1 MILGCLSFFMSTLE
15 GRGLQLFWHLSGRGK
30 TRLFA
35 SPLGEGPWGTVT
47 NKPLGMSIAIGVY
60 HCLPHSKPIL
70 AANTSHIDEADAAR
84 MIWELVEESCPA
96 ARNLKAAKAFEKV
109 TTDHF
114 GTFVKMGQHMEI
126 QNQHE
131 STMEPMIS
139 TDNPRSQRSKAG
151 PCGTTPRCQEGSDDA
166 ATVPV
171 DLLSL
176 SSLLSQAN
184 WELHVSSHVFPCRIV
199 HGYDITSHHI
209 LQYNQH

>member
-1 MILGCLSFFMSTLE
+1 
-15 GRGLQLFWHLSGRGK
+15 
-30 TRLFA
+30 
-35 SPLGEGPWGTVT
+35 
-47 NKPLGMSIAIGVY
+47 
-60 HCLPHSKPIL
+60 
-70 AANTSHIDEADAAR
+70 

-96 ARNLKAAKAFEKV
+96 ARNSKVAKAFEKV

-126 QNQHE
+126 QNQ
-131 STMEPMIS
+131 PW
-139 TDNPRSQRSKAG
+139 NPWFRQMTIQGRSQRSKAG

-184 WELHVSSHVFPCRIV
+184 WELHVSSHVFSCRIV
-199 HGYDITSHHI
+199 HVMTSHHI
-209 LQYNQH
+209 ISYNIININQHSANTSLCVVLCIVYLCIYLFIYLVIVNTPTTIFIVIIICMSLIRVFIPVYTIII